1 MIPLLA
7 LPLPLLI
14 AVISGC
20 RAGLRDP
27 QGAGEFWREG
37 AVALA
42 WASVSIFLWHCLWIT
57 SILPAPWQDTLVS
70 GAIWTVKTSAVWAPL
85 LVIFYV
91 LYAIK
96 AQRAL

>member
-14 AVISGC
+14 AVFSGC

-57 SILPAPWQDTLVS
+57 SILPATWQDTLVS